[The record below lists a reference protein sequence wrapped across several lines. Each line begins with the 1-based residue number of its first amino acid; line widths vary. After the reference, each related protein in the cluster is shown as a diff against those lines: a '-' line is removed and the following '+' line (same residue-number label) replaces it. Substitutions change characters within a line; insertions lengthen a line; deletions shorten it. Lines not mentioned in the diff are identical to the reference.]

1 MSGGP
6 KLFVGLGNPGPS
18 YARHRHNIGF
28 MAVDAI
34 AWRHRLP
41 PWRRKFQGEL
51 TEGEIGGHRV
61 LLLKPMTFMNLSGQ
75 SVGEAMRFFKIPL
88 GDIVVF
94 HDELDLVPGKVRVK
108 QGGGVAGHNGLKSL
122 ATHLRSPDFK
132 RVRLG
137 IGHPGHKDR
146 VIGHV
151 LSDFHKSDADWLEP
165 LLDGI
170 AEAAALLAAGDDAGF
185 MNRIAL
191 LMQPPSN
198 SDRASP

>member
-1 MSGGP
+1 MVDGP

-51 TEGEIGGHRV
+51 TEGELRGRRV
-61 LLLKPMTFMNLSGQ
+61 LLAKPMTFMNLSGQ
-75 SVGEAMRFFKIPL
+75 SVGETMRFFKIPL

-122 ATHLRSPDFK
+122 AAHLGSRDFK

-137 IGHPGHKDR
+137 IGHPGHKER
-146 VIGHV
+146 VVGHV
-151 LSDFHKSDADWLEP
+151 LSDFHKSEAEWLEP
-165 LLDGI
+165 LLDGL
-170 AEAAALLAAGDDAGF
+170 AEAAPLLAAGDDAGF
-185 MNRIAL
+185 MNRLAV
-191 LMQPPSN
+191 LMQST
-198 SDRASP
+198 SKGG

>member
-1 MSGGP
+1 MAGGP

-28 MAVDAI
+28 MAVDSI

-41 PWRRKFQGEL
+41 PWRRKFQGEV
-51 TEGEIGGHRV
+51 TEGDLGSVRA

-88 GDIVVF
+88 SHIVVF
-94 HDELDLVPGKVRVK
+94 HDELDLVPGKVRIK

-122 ATHLRSPDFK
+122 AAHLGSPDFK

-151 LSDFHKSDADWLEP
+151 LSDFHKMDGDWLVP
-165 LLDGI
+165 LLDGL
-170 AEAAALLAAGDDAGF
+170 AEAAPLLAAGDDAGF
-185 MNRIAL
+185 MNRVAL
-191 LMQPPSN
+191 AVRPSVK
-198 SDRASP
+198 DA

>member
-1 MSGGP
+1 MADGP

-28 MAVDAI
+28 MAVQSI

-41 PWRRKFQGEL
+41 PWRRKFQGEV
-51 TEGEIGGHRV
+51 TEGELAGVRV
-61 LLLKPMTFMNLSGQ
+61 LLLKPTTFMNLSGQ

-88 GDIVVF
+88 ADIVVF

-122 ATHLRSPDFK
+122 AAHLGSPDFK

-151 LSDFHKSDADWLEP
+151 LSDFHKSETDWLEP
-165 LLDGI
+165 LLDAL
-170 AEAAALLAAGDDAGF
+170 AEAAPLLAQGDDAGF
-185 MNRIAL
+185 MNRVAL
-191 LMQPPSN
+191 AVRPAAK
-198 SDRASP
+198 DA